1 MKHTAATTL
10 RDAEHVVSKYQKE
23 VDRLESLMSGA
34 FDHAHLEALEAQI
47 RQEQYEAEVK
57 EIERKHLEGLLT
69 REEAAI
75 AKINV
80 IKLNKCKAEQIKKE
94 KEKLLEEFEIWKEEQ
109 REIKKSNIDKVI
121 EIELASREATKLL
134 AEKKLENAKMIDE
147 ESKKNTLLIEQQRQE
162 ELNRKMELVA
172 EIRALQVRSILKI
185 IHRVLYTRVF
195 SKNIKQILAFQT
207 LKSLA
212 FKS

>member
-172 EIRALQVRSILKI
+172 EIRALQVCSILKI